1 MQKKSAKNL
10 INLDLLKPQ
19 NEPQKIFFQM
29 LRWILSSGR
38 FLIIFVEILVL
49 ATFILR
55 FKFDADILATKEAI
69 EEQVPFIESLQSDE
83 DLIRRTQFQISTIRN
98 IKQENPAYHLI
109 LQKIAS
115 QTPNGVTLRN
125 LSLQKQTGNVEIKMS
140 GTTSS
145 NINLTGFLIGL
156 KKDSFFKN
164 VNLTSTSFEQDVIN
178 FSITLTTN
186 QQTKNL

>member
-1 MQKKSAKNL
+1 
-10 INLDLLKPQ
+10 
-19 NEPQKIFFQM
+19 M

>member
-1 MQKKSAKNL
+1 
-10 INLDLLKPQ
+10 
-19 NEPQKIFFQM
+19 M

-38 FLIIFVEILVL
+38 FLIVFVEILVL
-49 ATFILR
+49 AAFILR

>member
-1 MQKKSAKNL
+1 MPKKSAKSL

-19 NEPQKIFFQM
+19 NEPQKILTQA

-38 FLIIFVEILVL
+38 FLIVFVEILVL
-49 ATFILR
+49 VAFILR
-55 FKFDADILATKEAI
+55 FKFDADITATKEAI
-69 EEQVPFIESLQSDE
+69 EEQIPFIESLQSDE
-83 DLIRRTQFQISTIRN
+83 ELIRRTQFQISTIQSV
-98 IKQENPAYHLI
+98 KQENPAYHLI

-115 QTPNGVTLRN
+115 QTPNGVTLHN

-178 FSITLTTN
+178 FSITATTN

>member
-1 MQKKSAKNL
+1 MPKKSAKSL

-19 NEPQKIFFQM
+19 NEPQKILTQA

-38 FLIIFVEILVL
+38 FLIVFVEILVL
-49 ATFILR
+49 VTFILR
-55 FKFDADILATKEAI
+55 FKFDADITATKEAI
-69 EEQVPFIESLQSDE
+69 EEQIPFIESLKSDE
-83 DLIRRTQFQISTIRN
+83 ELIRRTQFQVSTIQS

-115 QTPNGVTLRN
+115 QTPNGVTLRS

-145 NINLTGFLIGL
+145 NINLNGFLIGL

-178 FSITLTTN
+178 FSITATTN